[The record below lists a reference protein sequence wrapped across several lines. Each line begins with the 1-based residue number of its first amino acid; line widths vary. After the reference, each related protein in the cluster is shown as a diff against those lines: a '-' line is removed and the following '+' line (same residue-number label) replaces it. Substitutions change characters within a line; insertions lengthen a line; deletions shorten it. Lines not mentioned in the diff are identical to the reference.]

1 MPVTTSYPGVYIE
14 ELPNLNHSV
23 TPAPTSVTVFVG
35 YTHPFKTKSFG
46 VATEIFGFAD
56 YQANFGG
63 FFDLDDWLPDYMGNA
78 VNQFFQNGGTD
89 AWVVGLQATGF
100 VNAAGTP
107 VDGDGNPTV
116 DAQGNPVVDAQ
127 GNPLAQAELKPA
139 TIEFDMTGAGAAA
152 GSGTVT
158 LTAREPG
165 GADPKDANN
174 STGSGTLTKIQI
186 LNRKQSDPA
195 VKNFDIA
202 DVIITRG
209 NRVETYRAM
218 SAANIAQALG
228 TVDNP
233 VSQLV
238 TVSIADGG
246 TPASFPESAS
256 GPKGPNNELPVK
268 GNLVYP
274 ALPPQS
280 TAATLVNPTA
290 DYGAVFQDGASL
302 DVDVKIFNLMLLPG
316 ISPVD
321 AAQSA
326 VLSDALS
333 YCEKKRAFFIMDA
346 PPNAT
351 TNAVGPQPT
360 AQPLGTPAA
369 VTMDNFWNGHTNQAA
384 PPVSTNG
391 AIYFP
396 YLQTVNPVSGKP
408 MTSPPSGFVA
418 GIFAKEDLGWSVG
431 KAPAGLETTLQGT
444 TGVVP
449 WGRMTDM
456 QQGVLNKDGVNCL
469 REFPGLGRPVVFG
482 ARTLVSS
489 NTAYQQWK
497 YVPVRRTALFLEQSL
512 YGSLGW
518 AVFQPNAQPLWDALA
533 QTVEAFMLT
542 LFRQGNYFQ
551 GTTPSEAFLVKC
563 DSTTTTQ
570 ADIDNGIVNILV
582 GFAPLKPAEFVVIQ
596 IAQLAGQTQT

>member
-1 MPVTTSYPGVYIE
+1 MPVTTTYPGVYIE

-23 TPAPTSVTVFVG
+23 VPAPTSVTVFIG
-35 YTHPFKTKSFG
+35 YTHPFKTLSFG
-46 VATEIFGFAD
+46 TAVEIFGFAD

-63 FFDLDDWLPDYMGNA
+63 FFDLDDLLPDYMGNA

-89 AWVVGLQATGF
+89 AFVIGLQATGF
-100 VNAAGTP
+100 VNAEGTP
-107 VDGDGNPTV
+107 V
-116 DAQGNPVVDAQ
+116 DAQGNPTIDAQ
-127 GNPLAQAELKPA
+127 GNPVPNTVQATLVPA
-139 TIEFDMTGAGAAA
+139 TIQLDMTGTGAAA
-152 GSGTVT
+152 NSGLVT

-165 GADPKDANN
+165 GADPADNSN
-174 STGSGTLTKIQI
+174 STGSGTLTNIQI
-186 LNRKQSDPA
+186 LNRKQSDPN
-195 VKNFDIA
+195 VKNFDVA
-202 DVIITRG
+202 DIIITHG
-209 NRVETYRAM
+209 NRVETYRAV
-218 SAANIAQALG
+218 SAANLAHTIG
-228 TVDNP
+228 TSTDP

-238 TVSIADGG
+238 TFTSIAAGG
-246 TPASFPESAS
+246 VAASFPQAPP
-256 GPKGPNNELPVK
+256 GK
-268 GNLVYP
+268 GNFVYA
-274 ALPPQS
+274 ALPPPS
-280 TAATLVNPTA
+280 ATATLLNPTA
-290 DYGAVFQDGASL
+290 DYGSVFQDGASL

-316 ISPVD
+316 ISPVN

-326 VLSDALS
+326 VLSEALP

-351 TNAVGPQPT
+351 TSAVAPQPT
-360 AQPLGTPAA
+360 GQPLGTPAA
-369 VTMDNFWNGHTNQAA
+369 VTMDNFWNGRTAQAA

-396 YLQTVNPVSGKP
+396 YLQTVNPINGNS

-418 GIFAKEDLGWSVG
+418 GIFAKEDLGFSVG

-444 TGVVP
+444 SGVVS

-469 REFPGLGRPVVFG
+469 REFPGLGPPVVFG

-489 NTAYQQWK
+489 NIAFQQWM

-512 YGSLGW
+512 YSSLGW
-518 AVFQPNAQPLWDALA
+518 AVFQPNAQPLWDALT
-533 QTVEAFMLT
+533 QEVEAFMLT

-551 GTTPSEAFLVKC
+551 GTTPSQAFLVKC
-563 DSTTTTQ
+563 DGTTTTQ
-570 ADIDNGIVNILV
+570 TDIDNGIVNILV